1 MVKLCEMC
9 MHNGWLIPDE
19 GILTCEGCENKSMFR
34 PVYTGTTKGV
44 EHDDG
49 KRTGTGKTGRI
60 QGKRQVAG

>member
-1 MVKLCEMC
+1 

-44 EHDDG
+44 DYEG
-49 KRTGTGKTGRI
+49 QRKEPVGRI